1 LVLRRLIE
9 TKEWRR
15 DLGNCLVVAIVL
27 GYVGGA
33 FRTLPRRFGRQ
44 IEVRMLSLSRPR
56 HLPHLLLAA
65 VVAPAFIVTLS
76 GCKRE
81 VAKEAPP
88 PRPVR
93 TVVVEK
99 GGLGQTIVLTGQIE
113 AEKEVALAFR
123 IGGRIIERLVD
134 TGDRVKPDQVVA
146 KLDPQNELNSLR
158 SARAALSAA
167 KARLEQDS
175 NHFDRQETLLGQGWT
190 TRANFDQAQQALRA
204 AQAAVDDAKAQVE
217 IAEDR
222 VGYTELKAGL
232 TGTITRRAAESG
244 EVVQAGQM
252 VFTVARESGLDAVFD
267 VPAQVLRTA
276 PGDADVIIALTDDPG
291 VTAKGRVRLVDPQ
304 ADPITRTFKVRVA
317 INDPPSAMRLGATV
331 SGRMEVDHGHGI
343 SLPASALTAAD
354 KKPAVW
360 VVDPDSSTVALKPV
374 EILRFDPG
382 TVVLSGGLDGGEIVV
397 TAGVQALHP
406 GQKVRALGVRS

>member
-1 LVLRRLIE
+1 
-9 TKEWRR
+9 
-15 DLGNCLVVAIVL
+15 
-27 GYVGGA
+27 
-33 FRTLPRRFGRQ
+33 
-44 IEVRMLSLSRPR
+44 MLSLCRRRLFPY
-56 HLPHLLLAA
+56 LLLAA
-65 VVAPAFIVTLS
+65 VAAPALVVMLS

-81 VAKEAPP
+81 IAQEAPP

-99 GGLGQTIVLTGQIE
+99 SGLGQTIVLTGQIE

-123 IGGRIIERLVD
+123 IGGRIIERSVD
-134 TGDRVKPDQVVA
+134 TSDRVMPDQVVA
-146 KLDPQNELNSLR
+146 KLDPQNEFNSLR

-190 TRANFDQAQQALRA
+190 TRANFDQAQQALRT

-222 VGYTELKAGL
+222 LGYTELKAGL

-252 VFTVARESGLDAVFD
+252 VFMVARDSGWDAVFD

-276 PGDADVIIALTDDPG
+276 PGNADVIIALTDDPS

-304 ADPITRTFKVRVA
+304 ADPVTRTFKVRVA
-317 INDPPSAMRLGATV
+317 VNDPPPAMRLGATV

-343 SLPASALTAAD
+343 SLPASALTATG
-354 KKPAVW
+354 KNPAVW
-360 VVDPDSSTVALKPV
+360 VVDPDKMTVALKPV
-374 EILRFDPG
+374 EVLRFDPG

>member
-1 LVLRRLIE
+1 MLVLL
-9 TKEWRR
+9 
-15 DLGNCLVVAIVL
+15 
-27 GYVGGA
+27 
-33 FRTLPRRFGRQ
+33 
-44 IEVRMLSLSRPR
+44 
-56 HLPHLLLAA
+56 
-65 VVAPAFIVTLS
+65 LS

-81 VAKEAPP
+81 VAQEAPP

-99 GGLGQTIVLTGQIE
+99 GGLGQSIVLTGQIQ

-123 IGGRIIERLVD
+123 ISGRIIERLVD
-134 TGDRVKPDQVVA
+134 VGDRVKPDQVVA

-158 SARAALSAA
+158 STRASLAAA

-175 NHFDRQETLLGQGWT
+175 NHFERQQTLLQQGWT
-190 TRANFDQAQQALRA
+190 TRANFDQAQQALRT
-204 AQAAVDDAKAQVE
+204 AQAMVDDAKAQVE

-222 VGYTELKAGL
+222 VGYTQLAAGL

-252 VFTVARESGLDAVFD
+252 VFTVARETGWDAVFD
-267 VPAQVLRTA
+267 VPAQILRTA
-276 PGDADVIIALTDDPG
+276 PGDADVIIALTDDPN
-291 VTAKGRVRLVDPQ
+291 VTTKGRVRQVDPQ
-304 ADPITRTFKVRVA
+304 ADPVTRTFKVRVSV
-317 INDPPSAMRLGATV
+317 NDPPAAMRLGATV

-343 SLPASALTAAD
+343 SLPASALTSTN

-360 VVDPDSSTVALKPV
+360 VVDPDNMTVTLKPV
-374 EILRFDPG
+374 EIVRFDPG

-406 GQKVRALGVRS
+406 GQKVRLLGVSS

>member
-1 LVLRRLIE
+1 MLSSSRSSVFSRRSPRLLLVAFAAPV
-9 TKEWRR
+9 
-15 DLGNCLVVAIVL
+15 LVV
-27 GYVGGA
+27 
-33 FRTLPRRFGRQ
+33 
-44 IEVRMLSLSRPR
+44 M
-56 HLPHLLLAA
+56 
-65 VVAPAFIVTLS
+65 LS

-81 VAKEAPP
+81 VAQEAPP

-123 IGGRIIERLVD
+123 IGGRIIERLVG

-167 KARLEQDS
+167 NARLEQDS
-175 NHFDRQETLLGQGWT
+175 NHFDRQETLLQQGWT
-190 TRANFDQAQQALRA
+190 TRANFDQAQQALRT
-204 AQAAVDDAKAQVE
+204 AQATVDDAKAQVE

-222 VGYTELKAGL
+222 VGYTQLKAGL

-252 VFTVARESGLDAVFD
+252 VFMVARDSGWDAVFD

-276 PGDADVIIALTDDPG
+276 PGDADVIIALTDDPS
-291 VTAKGRVRLVDPQ
+291 VTAKGRVRQVDPQ
-304 ADPITRTFKVRVA
+304 ADPVTRTFKVRVA
-317 INDPPSAMRLGATV
+317 VNDPPTAMRLGATV

-343 SLPASALTAAD
+343 SLPASALTATN
-354 KKPAVW
+354 KSPAVW
-360 VVDPDSSTVALKPV
+360 VVDPEKMTVALKPV
-374 EILRFDPG
+374 EVLRFDPG
-382 TVVLSGGLDGGEIVV
+382 TVVLSAGLDGGEIVV

>member
-1 LVLRRLIE
+1 
-9 TKEWRR
+9 
-15 DLGNCLVVAIVL
+15 
-27 GYVGGA
+27 
-33 FRTLPRRFGRQ
+33 
-44 IEVRMLSLSRPR
+44 MLTSSRSSRPSR
-56 HLPHLLLAA
+56 RPSRLLLAA
-65 VVAPAFIVTLS
+65 APALVLMLC

-81 VAKEAPP
+81 LAQDAPP

-99 GGLGQTIVLTGQIE
+99 GGLGQSIVLTGEIQ

-134 TGDRVKPDQVVA
+134 AGDRVKPDQTVA

-158 SARAALSAA
+158 SARAALAA
-167 KARLEQDS
+167 ANARLEQDS
-175 NHFDRQETLLGQGWT
+175 NHFDRQETLLHQGWT
-190 TRANFDQAQQALRA
+190 TRANFDQAQQQLRT

-222 VGYTELKAGL
+222 VSYTELKAGL
-232 TGTITRRAAESG
+232 NGMVTRRAAESG

-252 VFTVARESGLDAVFD
+252 VFMVARESGWDAVFD

-276 PGDADVIIALTDDPG
+276 PGDADVIIALTDDPS
-291 VTAKGRVRLVDPQ
+291 VTTKGRVRQVDPQ
-304 ADPITRTFKVRVA
+304 ADPVTRTFKVRVA
-317 INDPPSAMRLGATV
+317 VNDPPPAMRLGATV

-343 SLPASALTAAD
+343 SLPASALTATE
-354 KKPAVW
+354 KNPAVW
-360 VVDPDSSTVALKPV
+360 VVNPESMTVALKPV
-374 EILRFDPG
+374 DILRFDPG

-406 GQKVRALGVRS
+406 GQKVRPLGVRS